1 MKGRVSNMKKKKTNG
16 HYNNCMAYALNR
28 KTWMLPRGWH
38 QFTESQDYEAE
49 WNMIENLQSMFNLKL
64 IERKDMVLGKEYIA
78 FRYEQDHFNGEI
90 GDFHFIKRHKTGHW
104 THKAG
109 RSPVKGISE
118 KVVFA
123 DAWRLYNNYNSDL
136 YLFEVLDN

>member
-1 MKGRVSNMKKKKTNG
+1 MFEERKVSNMKKKYG
-16 HYNNCMAYALNR
+16 RYNNCMAYALGR
-28 KTWMLPRGWH
+28 KTWMVPKGWY
-38 QFTESQDYEAE
+38 QFAESQDYDAE
-49 WNMIENLQSMFNLKL
+49 WNIIENLQSMFNLKL
-64 IERKDMVLGKEYIA
+64 IKREDMVLGKEYIA
-78 FRYEQDHFNGEI
+78 FRYEYDGYEI

-109 RSPVKGISE
+109 GNPVKGISE

-123 DAWRLYNNYNSDL
+123 DTWSLYNDYNSDL